1 MEYLLHWQKIS
12 HNQTARE
19 VTLQLGRTKLFKKG
33 IMGKYC
39 WSVLRWWNSS
49 MALCIA
55 VAYSFALLFD
65 FLSYESTTTVLF
77 SNVFVLH
84 SFLFLTTTMNT
95 LNILKYTL
103 SSYMNTCVSMG
114 IYQREE
120 LLGHRICVYSGLVE
134 SIT

>member
-1 MEYLLHWQKIS
+1 
-12 HNQTARE
+12 
-19 VTLQLGRTKLFKKG
+19 
-33 IMGKYC
+33 
-39 WSVLRWWNSS
+39 

>member
-1 MEYLLHWQKIS
+1 MPP
-12 HNQTARE
+12 
-19 VTLQLGRTKLFKKG
+19 
-33 IMGKYC
+33 
-39 WSVLRWWNSS
+39 
-49 MALCIA
+49 CIA

-77 SNVFVLH
+77 SNGFVLH

-95 LNILKYTL
+95 LNFLKYTL

-120 LLGHRICVYSGLVE
+120 LLGHRICVYSRLVE